1 MRHRVHGRKLGRTSS
16 HRKALFRNQLTAL
29 FTHERIITTVPKA
42 KELRPI
48 AERMV
53 TMART
58 GSLAARRR
66 VAAMISDRGVAKRLF
81 DEIAPRFA
89 DRPGGYT
96 RIMRLGRRHGDNA
109 ELAIIEF
116 VDYELADHQDDG
128 ETEVQKGSFLDRAK
142 GMFGGAPPRPPGRRR
157 TVEAVAETAEP
168 APRRADAPEE
178 TEEPVEVKAEAVRTS
193 SKSRSRKPRLRRWRR
208 LRPSRRRPTMPTSPT
223 SPKRTRPPEPKTGIT
238 NSNAAASAAAL
249 FVVSKL
255 RYLMRRGSESP
266 SSSRDVPRR
275 SLPQGRKRRRG

>member
-116 VDYELADHQDDG
+116 VDYELADHKDDG
-128 ETEVQKGSFLDRAK
+128 DTKAKGSFIDRAK
-142 GMFGGAPPRPPGRRR
+142 GMFGGGAAAEAAAGADDES
-157 TVEAVAETAEP
+157 VEAVAETAEP
-168 APRRADAPEE
+168 AAEVVADAPEE
-178 TEEPVEVKAEAVRTS
+178 TEEPVEVKAEAVEEVVEVVE
-193 SKSRSRKPRLRRWRR
+193 
-208 LRPSRRRPTMPTSPT
+208 
-223 SPKRTRPPEPKTGIT
+223 EPAVEAEAAPVEETPAVEPAADDADAATEDDENKTT
-238 NSNAAASAAAL
+238 
-249 FVVSKL
+249 
-255 RYLMRRGSESP
+255 
-266 SSSRDVPRR
+266 
-275 SLPQGRKRRRG
+275 